1 MKSSVFLLL
10 LAAFTCGVVRG
21 EENAVDELQV
31 ETLVSETRQCFHD
44 LTVIAQ

>member
-10 LAAFTCGVVRG
+10 LAAFTCGVVLG

-31 ETLVSETRQCFHD
+31 ETLVSKTRQCF
-44 LTVIAQ
+44 LNVRVIAQ